1 MTVRAARALPALLL
15 LLCCMNAKGPD
26 RPTAA
31 ARAVVETAAGGRHEV
46 RVELARTDAERARGL
61 MWRERLEP
69 DAGMLFLFD
78 ETELHGFWMKNTL
91 IPLDLIFIG
100 EDGRIVGIVESAA
113 PQTETLRDVGAPSRY
128 VLEVNGGWSA
138 ARGVR
143 AGDRVKF
150 DPLKDLAPVSWIS
163 STPLVL
169 VIHPSV
175 PAKSVQELVAT
186 AKRTGKMNAGSNGA
200 GTTSH
205 LSIEMLKQMTGID
218 VAHIPYKGGGPSMA
232 ALMGGETDFLFAT
245 GPVAAAQV
253 KAGRVHALAV
263 TTAKKSSA
271 FPDLPTMSSIYPG
284 FESDNW
290 YAMFFPARTPKPI
303 VDRLNAEIAK
313 ALKADDIRAF
323 MVREALDPVASSP
336 EALRANFER
345 EIARYAKIIKAGNI
359 TVQ

>member
-1 MTVRAARALPALLL
+1 MNIGRSFGTAALAVTLVLPFAAEAQQWPAKPVRIIVPFGAGGGTDIQARLLGKNFNQSMKQTFIVDNRAGAGGVIGAELAVRAPADGYTILFT
-15 LLCCMNAKGPD
+15 
-26 RPTAA
+26 TASL
-31 ARAVVETAAGGRHEV
+31 AVNV
-46 RVELARTDAERARGL
+46 
-61 MWRERLEP
+61 
-69 DAGMLFLFD
+69 
-78 ETELHGFWMKNTL
+78 TL
-91 IPLDLIFIG
+91 YG
-100 EDGRIVGIVESAA
+100 K
-113 PQTETLRDVGAPSRY
+113 
-128 VLEVNGGWSA
+128 
-138 ARGVR
+138 
-143 AGDRVKF
+143 RVKF

-175 PAKSVQELVAT
+175 PVKSVQELVAL
-186 AKRTGKMNAGSNGA
+186 AKRTGRMNAGSNGA

-205 LSIEMLKQMTGID
+205 LSVEMLKQATGVD

-245 GPVAAAQV
+245 GPVAATQI
-253 KAGRVHALAV
+253 KAGKVRALAV

-271 FPDLPTMSSIYPG
+271 FPDLPTMSSIYAG

-303 VDRLNAEIAK
+303 VDKLNAEIGN

-336 EALRANFER
+336 QELHANFRR
-345 EIARYAKIIKAGNI
+345 EIARYEKIIKAGKI
-359 TVQ
+359 SVQ